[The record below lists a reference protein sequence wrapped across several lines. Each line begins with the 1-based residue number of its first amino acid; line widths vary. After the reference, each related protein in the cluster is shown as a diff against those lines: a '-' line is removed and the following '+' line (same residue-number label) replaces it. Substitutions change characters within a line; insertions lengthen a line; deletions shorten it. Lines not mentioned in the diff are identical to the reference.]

1 MSRFKINL
9 PQNEPFIST
18 NVTLNEEEY
27 ELKLDWSY
35 GGQFYRVRIISD
47 GVDLPI
53 SGKGLNP
60 RVDILE
66 TSRLGIG
73 KLYLDGA
80 QPTLSNLNLDNM
92 LIYEP
97 VQETVSN

>member
-9 PQNEPFIST
+9 PQNEPFIT
-18 NVTLNEEEY
+18 TTVVLGEDEY

-35 GGQFYRVRIISD
+35 SGEFYRVRLVNN
-47 GVDLPI
+47 GVDLPM

-60 RVDILE
+60 GIDVLE

-73 KLYLDGA
+73 KLYLEGA
-80 QPTLSNLNLDNM
+80 QPTLSNFNLDNA

>member
-1 MSRFKINL
+1 MIRFKINL
-9 PQNEPFIST
+9 PQNQPFIT
-18 NVTLNEEEY
+18 TTVTLGEEEY

-35 GGQFYRVRIISD
+35 SGEFYRVRLIKE
-47 GVDLPI
+47 GVDLPM

-60 RVDILE
+60 GIDVLE

-73 KLYLDGA
+73 KLYLEGA
-80 QPTLSNLNLDNM
+80 QPTLSNLSLDNA

-97 VQETVSN
+97 VQETVSD

>member
-9 PQNEPFIST
+9 PQNEPFINT
-18 NVTLNEEEY
+18 TIELGGDEY
-27 ELKLDWSY
+27 EMRLDWSY
-35 GGQFYRVRIISD
+35 SGQFYRIRLIKD
-47 GVDLPI
+47 NVDLPM

-60 RVDILE
+60 GVDVLA

-73 KLYLDGA
+73 KLYLEGD
-80 QPTLSNLNLDNM
+80 QPTLSNLNLDNA

>member
-1 MSRFKINL
+1 MSKFKINL
-9 PQNEPFIST
+9 PQNEPYIT
-18 NVTLNEEEY
+18 TTVVLGELEY
-27 ELKLDWSY
+27 ELHLDWSY
-35 GGQFYRVRIISD
+35 GGEFYRVRLVNE

-60 RVDILE
+60 GVDILE
-66 TSRLGIG
+66 SSRLGIG
-73 KLYLDGA
+73 KLYLEGA
-80 QPTLSNLNLDNM
+80 QPTLSNLSLDNA

>member
-1 MSRFKINL
+1 MNRFKINL
-9 PQNEPFIST
+9 PQNEPFIT
-18 NVTLNEEEY
+18 TTVALGDEEY

-35 GGQFYRVRIISD
+35 SGDFYRVRLIKD
-47 GVDLPI
+47 GIDLPM

-60 RVDILE
+60 GVDILS

-73 KLYLDGA
+73 KLYLEGA
-80 QPTLSNLNLDNM
+80 QPTLSNLNLDNA